1 MTLPPLPLAAFE
13 QGYLR
18 QFTPSERLGGEL
30 TLQDLNAPPLPPLAL
45 AEQAR
50 LRRSSDPFGALSEPW
65 RRPWR
70 RIMASTPRVRW
81 RPVRRLVASWPGLP
95 AVLLVPVLLHSDGS
109 VDVFLD
115 APGSAPV
122 AAALEALLERL
133 DTPPSG
139 SVQPLQLELQPR
151 PLRSSPQ

>member
-1 MTLPPLPLAAFE
+1 MVPPLPVAAFE

-18 QFTPSERLGGEL
+18 LFTPSERLGGEL
-30 TLQDLNAPPLPPLAL
+30 TLQDLDGPVLPPLAL

-50 LRRSSDPFGALSEPW
+50 LRRSTDPFGALPERW

-70 RIMASTPRVRW
+70 RIMANAPGVRW
-81 RPVRRLVASWPGLP
+81 RPARRLVASWPGLP
-95 AVLLVPVLLHSDGS
+95 AALLVPVLLHSDGS

-115 APGSAPV
+115 APGAAPV
-122 AAALEALLERL
+122 AAALEALLKRL
-133 DTPPSG
+133 ELPAAG

-151 PLRSSPQ
+151 PLRSSLQ